1 MFCKTIFRNS
11 MIHEQTSDDL
21 PSNCNEKYTQGVQV
35 VSRKVVLTTAYTC
48 YTYPIYKP
56 VLWICF
62 PNAMYVVI
70 FTMYI
75 DLYSNSV
82 LH

>member
-21 PSNCNEKYTQGVQV
+21 PSNCNEKYTQGVQL

-48 YTYPIYKP
+48 YTYPIYI
-56 VLWICF
+56 LR
-62 PNAMYVVI
+62 AMFSI
-70 FTMYI
+70 RNIIYI
-75 DLYSNSV
+75 KSWSNKK
-82 LH
+82 